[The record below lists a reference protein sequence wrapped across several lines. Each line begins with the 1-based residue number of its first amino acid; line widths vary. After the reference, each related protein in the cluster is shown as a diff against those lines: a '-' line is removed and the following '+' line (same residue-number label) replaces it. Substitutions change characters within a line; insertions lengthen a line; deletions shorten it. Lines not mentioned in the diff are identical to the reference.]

1 MADFI
6 RSLLQVLLGF
16 VLGVGAMLLLIPG
29 SKTTKDD
36 QPAAGAKAVATP
48 KPAVAVADAG
58 NDKADSG
65 SDTLFGRRSG
75 AGAPAPVAKPEAV
88 ATVPA
93 PTPPAPEP
101 EPVVSEP
108 APAPAAPPV
117 AVAEEPVDFREL
129 CIKPAAWPP
138 IITLNKEINAQVMQ
152 GEEVIAE
159 IPLSAGEK
167 LQVSKVFG
175 DGTAEVRAKGAK
187 FVVKAA
193 DTDLAAQARVRLAEI
208 SGRPRAPVAT
218 QPTVAEPAPSVRP
231 NPAAPAPQQPA
242 RGGDLDSKMRSLF
255 GTPEK
260 R

>member
-16 VLGVGAMLLLIPG
+16 ILGVATMLFVIPAN
-29 SKTTKDD
+29 KTPKDA
-36 QPAAGAKAVATP
+36 QPAAGAKVVSTP
-48 KPAVAVADAG
+48 KPAAPVVASG
-58 NDKADSG
+58 NDKAESG
-65 SDTLFGRRSG
+65 SDTLFGRRAGEG
-75 AGAPAPVAKPEAV
+75 AHAPVAKPEVV
-88 ATVPA
+88 ATA
-93 PTPPAPEP
+93 PTPAPQPEP
-101 EPVVSEP
+101 AVVEP

-117 AVAEEPVDFREL
+117 AVADEPVDFREL

-138 IITLNKEINAQVMQ
+138 IVTLNKEINAQVMQ

-208 SGRPRAPVAT
+208 SGRPRAPVAV
-218 QPTVAEPAPSVRP
+218 QPAPADPASPARP
-231 NPAAPAPQQPA
+231 ATPAPAPQQPA